1 MKLMEELKL
10 DRCPHCRISHPLLAM
25 VNSFLT
31 TTHSEDNPRLW
42 RFYRCSNCGGV
53 VTAAAQKDDA
63 SKIVIEYYPQLQTA
77 DEAIPERARAFLNQA
92 IDSLHAPAGA
102 VMLCGS
108 SVDAMLKEK
117 SYKDGSLYKRIDE
130 AAKDHLITS
139 EMAEWAHEV
148 RLDAND
154 QRHADE
160 SAELPTQAEAEK
172 CIDFTKALGEFL
184 FVLPSR
190 VERGRKGTP

>member
-1 MKLMEELKL
+1 
-10 DRCPHCRISHPLLAM
+10 
-25 VNSFLT
+25 
-31 TTHSEDNPRLW
+31 
-42 RFYRCSNCGGV
+42 
-53 VTAAAQKDDA
+53 
-63 SKIVIEYYPQLQTA
+63 
-77 DEAIPERARAFLNQA
+77 
-92 IDSLHAPAGA
+92 
-102 VMLCGS
+102 MLCGS

-117 SYKDGSLYKRIDE
+117 NYKDGSLYKRIDE

-160 SAELPTQAEAEK
+160 STELPTQAEAEK